1 MLTKFHQSKQQK
13 CFLIWAER
21 NLQDVHN
28 ADFWQVCQQEGKQK
42 KPHFK
47 QQKCKRQPNN
57 KPQQHFLSPKVP
69 QTEAQGEGR

>member
-47 QQKCKRQPNN
+47 QQKM
-57 KPQQHFLSPKVP
+57 
-69 QTEAQGEGR
+69 